1 MFEFAEG
8 HDFVHEL
15 TKLNELRLMKT
26 SQQLQ
31 KIIII

>member
-15 TKLNELRLMKT
+15 TKLNGLRLVKV
-26 SQQLQ
+26 SQTITNNYL
-31 KIIII
+31 